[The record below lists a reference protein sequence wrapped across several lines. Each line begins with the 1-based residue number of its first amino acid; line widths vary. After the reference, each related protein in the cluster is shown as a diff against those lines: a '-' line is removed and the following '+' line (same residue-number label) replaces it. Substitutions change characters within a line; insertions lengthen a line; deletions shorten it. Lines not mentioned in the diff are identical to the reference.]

1 MIETVQAVK
10 RRIGGTGD
18 EAGPKEVI
26 NLCSLSSED
35 DGLISN
41 IISRKSTGEMVSA
54 EATINEDGKTV
65 RRKELKNVVAEETVS
80 VLAFKP

>member
-10 RRIGGTGD
+10 SRTEGNGD
-18 EAGPKEVI
+18 ESGPKEVI
-26 NLCSLSSED
+26 DLCSSSSED

-65 RRKELKNVVAEETVS
+65 RRKELKTVVAEETV
-80 VLAFKP
+80 VPR